1 MHVITRRA
9 TGTVGCNNPDC
20 DTGGAV
26 KTEKLLKA
34 VEDNTQAAVEYLT
47 PYVATALRDGGYL
60 ADQAY
65 SKVRPALKDA
75 GIRGARFAADTFDRV
90 QPTLDDAI
98 GRVSPAVNQTVG
110 KVRPAVDEVLD
121 RIPPVVDMARERVQ
135 EEFIPAVAEQL
146 KALAA
151 QPLATELKV
160 AAASA
165 ALAAQLDKASGK
177 KKRSGW
183 KTFGKIVLAGAVL
196 AGVAVAVK
204 KLVADPS
211 TGWETYTPRESA
223 YVADPVAD
231 DDSDAEMTEEILTF
245 DEPIIGDADTE
256 EFTDETPYGEG
267 SYVGDEPPEDFT
279 IKGNDRSKKYHVPG
293 SASYERTSAE
303 VWFVSEEAAEQAGF
317 TKAQR

>member
-9 TGTVGCNNPDC
+9 TGTVGYNNPDC

-47 PYVATALRDGGYL
+47 PHVVAALRDGGYL

-65 SKVRPALKDA
+65 AKVRPALKDV
-75 GIRGARFAADTFDRV
+75 GIRGARLASDTFERV
-90 QPTLDDAI
+90 QPSLDGAI
-98 GRVSPAVNQTVG
+98 GRVTPVVNDTVSR
-110 KVRPAVDEVLD
+110 VRPAVDDVLD
-121 RIPPVVDMARERVQ
+121 RIPPVVNLARERVQ
-135 EEFIPAVAEQL
+135 EEFLPALAEQL
-146 KALAA
+146 KLLAE
-151 QPLATELKV
+151 QPLAAELKV

-183 KTFGKIVLAGAVL
+183 KTFGKIVLAGAVV

-231 DDSDAEMTEEILTF
+231 DDESTEEVSGF
-245 DEPIIGDADTE
+245 DEPIIGDADTD

-279 IKGNDRSKKYHVPG
+279 IKGNDRSKKYHIPG

>member
-1 MHVITRRA
+1 M
-9 TGTVGCNNPDC
+9 
-20 DTGGAV
+20 

-34 VEDNTQAAVEYLT
+34 VENNTQAAVEYLT
-47 PYVATALRDGGYL
+47 PYVAQALHDGGYL

-65 SKVRPALKDA
+65 SKVRPALKDV
-75 GIRGARFAADTFDRV
+75 GIRSARLASDTFEKV

-98 GRVSPAVNQTVG
+98 GRVTPVVNDTVHR
-110 KVRPAVDEVLD
+110 VRPAVDDVLE
-121 RIPPVVDMARERVQ
+121 RIPPVVDSAREKVQ
-135 EEFIPAVAEQL
+135 DEFLPALSQQL
-146 KALAA
+146 KLLAD

-165 ALAAQLDKASGK
+165 ALAAQLDKATGK
-177 KKRSGW
+177 KKKSGW

-231 DDSDAEMTEEILTF
+231 DDADVEDTTEIPDV
-245 DEPIIGDADTE
+245 DEPIIGDADTD
-256 EFTDETPYGEG
+256 EFTDESPYGEG
-267 SYVGDEPPEDFT
+267 SYVGDEPPEGFA

-303 VWFVSEEAAEQAGF
+303 VWFVSEEAAEEAGF